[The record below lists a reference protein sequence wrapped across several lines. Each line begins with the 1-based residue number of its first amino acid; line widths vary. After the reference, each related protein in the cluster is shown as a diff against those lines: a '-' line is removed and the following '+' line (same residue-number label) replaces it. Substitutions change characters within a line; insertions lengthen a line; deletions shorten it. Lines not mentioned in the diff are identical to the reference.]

1 MLDNLNEKD
10 QRTYELVQRL
20 DGITLD
26 EWNRVRNMIDNK
38 FHEAQTQSARYLVL
52 PHITEEDFYLPY

>member
-20 DGITLD
+20 EGITLD
-26 EWNRVRNMIDNK
+26 EWERVRDMIDNK
-38 FHEAQTQSARYLVL
+38 FHEAQEQSARYLTL